1 MKFVHIADTHFD
13 SPFTN
18 LVRDNSFG
26 EIRRLEQ
33 RQVFKKIRNYTKENN
48 IEYFFIAGDLY
59 EQKYI
64 RESTIQYINNLFKEI
79 PNTKIF
85 ISPGNHDPYIK
96 NSFYNDF
103 NWNKNVKIFNSKI
116 ERCEYEN
123 VNIYGVRI

>member
-1 MKFVHIADTHFD
+1 MADMHFD
-13 SPFTN
+13 IPFTVLN
-18 LVRDNSFG
+18 NRNKLG
-26 EIRRLEQ
+26 EKRRLEQ
-33 RQVFKKIRNYTKENN
+33 REAFKKIIDFIKTNN
-48 IEYFFIAGDLY
+48 VEYFFIAGDLY

>member
-1 MKFVHIADTHFD
+1 MSK
-13 SPFTN
+13 
-18 LVRDNSFG
+18 
-26 EIRRLEQ
+26 
-33 RQVFKKIRNYTKENN
+33 N
-48 IEYFFIAGDLY
+48 IL
-59 EQKYI
+59 

-123 VNIYGVRI
+123 VNIYGVRIWKLLWRRFKGK